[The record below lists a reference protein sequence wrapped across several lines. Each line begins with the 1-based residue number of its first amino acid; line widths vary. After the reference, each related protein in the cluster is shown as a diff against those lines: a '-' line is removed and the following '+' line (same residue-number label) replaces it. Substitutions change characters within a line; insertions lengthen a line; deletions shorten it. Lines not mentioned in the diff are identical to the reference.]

1 MTMYNIIHPG
11 KNGQK
16 QNFPL
21 LLLKSRAYYCMS
33 SFLKKIFI
41 STNYIAVKMCAALC
55 NVKSKF
61 CRMCG

>member
-1 MTMYNIIHPG
+1 MKMYNIIHPG

-21 LLLKSRAYYCMS
+21 LLLKSRAYHCVS
-33 SFLKKIFI
+33 SFPKNNFI
-41 STNYIAVKMCAALC
+41 STTYLAVKMCAALC
-55 NVKSKF
+55 NMISKF